1 MMKFL
6 YLVSLSAAVFLMAAC
21 SSGGSS
27 SGNPP
32 VNPFAYPVAA
42 DSNEGMDGNETP
54 ATATAATIG
63 ATQINT
69 NFPQGDID
77 VFSVNLTAG
86 TDYEFSA
93 NRLCATCDTF
103 MRLFDTDM
111 TSELDSN
118 DDWVSFDS
126 AIQYTPTVSGTYFVE
141 VRALDN
147 VFGVTTYTFGAR
159 ILVDDDDDGWSTY
172 HDCNDDDSAIKPKAV
187 EVPEDNTDQ
196 NCTGFDIPLGTT
208 VDTHEPDN
216 TWETAVTMV
225 EAQGTPGELIYRS
238 ELYSASGNLRT
249 IHDASEEDY
258 FKISIPA
265 MSAIQVGVQDDVQGG
280 AFDNAMMAFESDG
293 VTEVSGNNSAEYIE
307 NTTNSAV
314 TYYWRFYSFSGT
326 QTGAYVPYY
335 YSIGEDM
342 DGDGFYTRDKNN
354 LRDCNDADAAINPD
368 ATETAGDSAD
378 SNCDGSDDT

>member
-1 MMKFL
+1 MMKSL
-6 YLVSLSAAVFLMAAC
+6 YWVSLTTAAFLIAAC
-21 SSGGSS
+21 SSGGGGF
-27 SGNPP
+27 SGDPP
-32 VNPFAYPVAA
+32 VNPSAYPVAA
-42 DSNEGMDGNETP
+42 DSNEGMGGNETP

-63 ATQINT
+63 TTQINT

-103 MRLFDTDM
+103 MRLLDADM

-118 DDWVSFDS
+118 DDWVEFDS

-141 VRALDN
+141 VRALN
-147 VFGVTTYTFGAR
+147 NIFGVTTYTFGAR
-159 ILVDDDDDGWSTY
+159 ILVDDDGDGWSTY
-172 HDCNDDDSAIKPKAV
+172 HDCNDNDFAIKPNAT
-187 EVPEDNTDQ
+187 ELFGDDIDQ
-196 NCTGFDIPLGTT
+196 NCTGSDIPFGTT

-249 IHDASEEDY
+249 IHDANEEDY

-265 MSAIQVGVQDDVQGG
+265 MSAIHVGVQDG
-280 AFDNAMMAFESDG
+280 AFDDAVMAFESDG
-293 VTEVSGNNSAEYIE
+293 VTLVSGNNSAEYIE

-314 TYYWRFYSFSGT
+314 TYYWRFYSLSGS

-342 DGDGFYTRDKNN
+342 DGDGFYTKNENN
-354 LRDCNDADAAINPD
+354 LRDCNDTDADIHPD
-368 ATETAGDSAD
+368 ATEIVGDSTD

>member
-6 YLVSLSAAVFLMAAC
+6 YLVSLTAAVLLMAAC
-21 SSGGSS
+21 SSGGGGF
-27 SGNPP
+27 SGDSP
-32 VNPFAYPVAA
+32 VNPSAYPVAA
-42 DSNEGMDGNETP
+42 DNNEGMDGNETP

-111 TSELDSN
+111 TSELGSN
-118 DDWVSFDS
+118 DDWVRFDS

-141 VRALDN
+141 VRALN
-147 VFGVTTYTFGAR
+147 NIFGVTTYTFGAR
-159 ILVDDDDDGWSTY
+159 ILVDDDGDGWSTY
-172 HDCNDDDSAIKPKAV
+172 HDCNDNDFAIKPNAT
-187 EVPEDNTDQ
+187 EVPGDNIDQ
-196 NCTGFDIPLGTT
+196 DCTGFDIPLGTT
-208 VDTHEPDN
+208 VDTHEADN
-216 TWETAVTMV
+216 TPATAVTMV

-249 IHDASEEDY
+249 IHDANEEDY

-265 MSAIQVGVQDDVQGG
+265 MS
-280 AFDNAMMAFESDG
+280 E
-293 VTEVSGNNSAEYIE
+293 
-307 NTTNSAV
+307 
-314 TYYWRFYSFSGT
+314 
-326 QTGAYVPYY
+326 
-335 YSIGEDM
+335 IG
-342 DGDGFYTRDKNN
+342 R
-354 LRDCNDADAAINPD
+354 AHV
-368 ATETAGDSAD
+368 
-378 SNCDGSDDT
+378 